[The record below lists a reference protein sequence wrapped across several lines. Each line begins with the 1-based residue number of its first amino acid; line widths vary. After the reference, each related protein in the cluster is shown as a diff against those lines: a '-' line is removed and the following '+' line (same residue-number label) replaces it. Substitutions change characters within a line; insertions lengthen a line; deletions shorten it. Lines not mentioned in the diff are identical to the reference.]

1 MNLYLVRHGQSIG
14 NLNKTFLGHTD
25 LDLSETG
32 YLQANCVSEYIVNN
46 LKIDKI
52 YSSDLIRAYNTVLP
66 VAKALKMEIIKDE
79 RLREIKA
86 GLWENQSYE
95 YLIENFGDS
104 YNRWLTDIGNAGCD
118 GGESVQDLKLRIMD
132 RLKEIA
138 EENPDKNI
146 LIGTHATPI
155 RIAHCTISGNPLSEM
170 HNTPWA
176 FNASLTHIEYIDGA
190 FNIVEY
196 GKKSYLGDLIT
207 QPSSK
212 V

>member
-1 MNLYLVRHGQSIG
+1 M
-14 NLNKTFLGHTD
+14 
-25 LDLSETG
+25 SETG

-66 VAKALKMEIIKDE
+66 EAKALKMEIIKDE

-118 GGESVQDLKLRIMD
+118 GGESVQDLKLRIMN
-132 RLKEIA
+132 RL
-138 EENPDKNI
+138 
-146 LIGTHATPI
+146 
-155 RIAHCTISGNPLSEM
+155 
-170 HNTPWA
+170 
-176 FNASLTHIEYIDGA
+176 
-190 FNIVEY
+190 
-196 GKKSYLGDLIT
+196 
-207 QPSSK
+207 
-212 V
+212 